1 MKDFVLK
8 AETSFLV
15 GFNDCDPMK
24 VVWHVNYGNYF
35 ERVRTVLLD
44 SIHYNYNR
52 MEEEGYL
59 FPVVDMKIRYLQSLR
74 YHDTAR
80 CVAYLTEYENCLQIH
95 YEIYN
100 GETGVLCTKG
110 ETTQMCVR
118 SDTMKSQLVCPQS
131 LIDAVES
138 ARSSL

>member
-1 MKDFVLK
+1 MKNYVLK

-35 ERVRTVLLD
+35 ERARTVLLD
-44 SIHYNYNR
+44 SINYNYTR
-52 MEEEGYL
+52 MEDEGYL
-59 FPVVDMKIRYLQSLR
+59 FPVVDMKIRYLRSLR

-80 CVAYLTEYENCLQIH
+80 CVAYLKEYENCLQIA

-100 GETGVLCTKG
+100 DQTGELCTKG

-118 SDTMKSQLVCPQS
+118 MDTMASQIVCPPN
-131 LIDAVES
+131 LIKEVEKV
-138 ARSSL
+138 RSEK